1 MNRTSRQKAIR
12 LKFIL
17 SHHPL
22 AGKMLVEPL
31 NIGLEPEQGRKSMS
45 LKVKRRPIV

>member
-1 MNRTSRQKAIR
+1 MNRNSGQKAIR
-12 LKFIL
+12 LKLIL

-31 NIGLEPEQGRKSMS
+31 NLGLEPEQA
-45 LKVKRRPIV
+45 KRACHYS

>member
-1 MNRTSRQKAIR
+1 MNRTSGQKAMR
-12 LKFIL
+12 LKLIL

-31 NIGLEPEQGRKSMS
+31 NIGLEPEQAKKSLS